1 MITIRAN
8 GAGLWWV
15 YTDKG
20 MESSATLREVIERAK
35 GGEAAAVVVIVGRF
49 RGYALELARALVGD
63 GQLAEDVVQQAFMRA
78 VGSLGSL
85 RDAGAFAGWLRQIV
99 RTECDHIRRRTM
111 RPGRSAGAGE
121 CEEVVDGGGSPLDA
135 AIGEE
140 MAEAVRQA
148 VRALPVMNREA
159 VKLYYL
165 DERSCS
171 EVAGILQVPE
181 GTVKRRLYD
190 ARGLLRQEL
199 SGLMGEIGEQKRRR
213 P

>member
-1 MITIRAN
+1 
-8 GAGLWWV
+8 
-15 YTDKG
+15 
-20 MESSATLREVIERAK
+20 MESNATLREVIERARR
-35 GGEAAAVVVIVGRF
+35 GEAAAVVVIVGRF

-63 GQLAEDVVQQAFMRA
+63 GQLAEDAVQQAFMRA
-78 VGSLGSL
+78 VGSWGSL
-85 RDAGAFAGWLRQIV
+85 RDAGAFPAWLRQIV
-99 RTECDHIRRRTM
+99 RTECDHIRRRKVLPRATV
-111 RPGRSAGAGE
+111 GEDEEGVAGAE
-121 CEEVVDGGGSPLDA
+121 DSPLDA
-135 AIGEE
+135 AIGKEL
-140 MAEAVRQA
+140 AETVRQA

-190 ARGLLRQEL
+190 ARELLRQEL
-199 SGLMGEIGEQKRRR
+199 RGLMGEIDDQKRRR